1 MLKKI
6 SVRQARK
13 GMYVERLCGSW
24 FDNPFW
30 KRTFAV
36 DSEALLLRVQN
47 CGAGEMWIDLAKGL
61 DVADPAAPPTS
72 APAAPAAR
80 TDGEPARAARARLA
94 AAPAGRAAAAGAAT
108 PADEA
113 QTQAAQLIAR
123 SKAAVAAVFD
133 EARSGNMSSCAGV
146 LALVDEIAASVLRN
160 QDALLQLVRL
170 RTIDDY
176 TYIHSIAV
184 CAMMVA
190 LAKQLGLDEARVRDC
205 GLAGLFHDLGKMD
218 IPPQIL
224 HKPAR
229 LTPAEFDIVKR
240 HPEFGHRVLAGIG
253 DLPPLVLDVCLHHH
267 EKIDGSGYPER
278 LRGAEISLYARMA
291 AVCDVYDAVTSYRP
305 YKAAWT
311 PLEALDSMA
320 QWCLDGHLDAAVFAA
335 FVQCLGLHRPVAL
348 AGAEAQLG

>member
-1 MLKKI
+1 MDRPGQ
-6 SVRQARK
+6 V
-13 GMYVERLCGSW
+13 
-24 FDNPFW
+24 
-30 KRTFAV
+30 
-36 DSEALLLRVQN
+36 
-47 CGAGEMWIDLAKGL
+47 L
-61 DVADPAAPPTS
+61 DVADPAAPPTP
-72 APAAPAAR
+72 APAPPAAR
-80 TDGEPARAARARLA
+80 SNGEPARAARARLA
-94 AAPAGRAAAAGAAT
+94 AAPADAALAT
-108 PADEA
+108 R
-113 QTQAAQLIAR
+113 LIAR
-123 SKAAVAAVFD
+123 SKAAVAAVFA

-146 LALVDEIAASVLRN
+146 LALVDEIGASVLRN

-218 IPPQIL
+218 IPPEIL

-335 FVQCLGLHRPVAL
+335 FVQCLGLHRPVAV
-348 AGAEAQLG
+348 AGADAQPG

>member
-13 GMYVERLCGSW
+13 GMYVDRLCGSW

-30 KRTFAV
+30 KRAFAV

-47 CGAGEMWIDLAKGL
+47 CGAGDMWIDLAKGL

-72 APAAPAAR
+72 APA
-80 TDGEPARAARARLA
+80 RAARARPA
-94 AAPAGRAAAAGAAT
+94 AAPPGPAGRAAAAGAAT
-108 PADEA
+108 PADAA
-113 QTQAAQLIAR
+113 QAQAQAAQLIAR
-123 SKAAVAAVFD
+123 SKAAVGAVFA

-146 LALVDEIAASVLRN
+146 LALVDEISASVLRN

-190 LAKQLGLDEARVRDC
+190 LAKQLGLDEALVRDC

-224 HKPAR
+224 HKPDR

-240 HPEFGHRVLAGIG
+240 HPELGHRALAGIG

-278 LRGAEISLYARMA
+278 LRGAAISLYARMA

-320 QWCLDGHLDAAVFAA
+320 QWCRDGHLDAAVFAA
-335 FVQCLGLHRPVAL
+335 FVQCLGIQPSVAV
-348 AGAEAQLG
+348 AGADAQPG